1 MTVLLGID
9 TRTEASVGCVAGPPS
24 VMKSR
29 ELFESSLS
37 TIDSVIAAVCRR
49 ARLRG
54 ADAEDFASSVRVRL
68 LENDCAILHRYE
80 GRSSLAG
87 YLTVV
92 ISRMLSDERI
102 HSLGRWYPSSEA
114 TRLGPAAVLLEQLL
128 LRDRRSIEEAVPI
141 VIGTHPQ
148 VTRENVQRIA
158 ERLPQRIPRP
168 RFVELDG
175 EEPPPIPAPQTA
187 DENARVAETRRLSER
202 TSRVVRETLE
212 SFSDED
218 RTLIHLHYASSM
230 SIADISRAM
239 RLPQRPLY
247 RRFER
252 LLAEI
257 RGALRAA
264 GVDAR
269 SFQELITTALDE
281 EMDFGLPPPIPFKLR
296 EGA

>member
-1 MTVLLGID
+1 MN
-9 TRTEASVGCVAGPPS
+9 A
-24 VMKSR
+24 R

-37 TIDSVIAAVCRR
+37 TIDSVVAAVCRR

-54 ADAEDFASSVRVRL
+54 ADAEDFASTARVHL
-68 LENDCAILHRYE
+68 LDNDCAVLRRYE

-87 YLTVV
+87 YLMVV
-92 ISRMLSDERI
+92 VSRLLSDERI
-102 HSLGRWYPSSEA
+102 HALGRWYPSTEA
-114 TRLGPAAVLLEQLL
+114 TRLGPAAVLLEQLV

-141 VIGTHPQ
+141 VTGTYRDL
-148 VTRENVQRIA
+148 TRADAERIA
-158 ERLPQRIPRP
+158 ERLPDRTPRL

-175 EEPPPIPAPQTA
+175 GELPSIPAP
-187 DENARVAETRRLSER
+187 ESAEASAMTTEARRLSET

-212 SFSDED
+212 SFTLED
-218 RTLIHLHYASSM
+218 RTLIHLQYASSM

-252 LLAEI
+252 LLVSI
-257 RGALRAA
+257 RDALAAA
-264 GVDAR
+264 GIDAT
-269 SFQELITTALDE
+269 SVHDMITTAIDE
-281 EMDFGLPPPIPFKLR
+281 EMDFGLPPPISFTFK